1 LRLPTAARSHQ
12 IISSTSANL
21 VINIKIIGGKIG
33 SDHRVRSNIDL
44 LTISVNAETHEDQ
57 QEAAAV
63 FWLD

>member
-21 VINIKIIGGKIG
+21 IIKIIGGKIG

-44 LTISVNAETHEDQ
+44 LTILVDAGTREDQ